1 MARPIV
7 PPTRPSVASASPRS
21 RYSRNGR
28 RPLRVHSAPSI
39 RDSTILGFSSDM
51 IPPVARQTPAGACG
65 GPWLRASS
73 GDKVISVVH
82 DDGAAEAA
90 SGRKTM
96 DVNRGRDDRSRR
108 RLSARRLL
116 PRYLGALAL
125 IVAASAASWAQEA
138 WPNRPIKLMVPLTAG
153 GGVDMMARLTA
164 QHLSDQLGQQVVV
177 ENQGGAGG
185 TIAANAVARAR
196 PDGYTLIFQSVS
208 SAVVNALVYK
218 NLPYDPVKDLIPVT
232 LAGRFPLVLIANPEV
247 PAKDLGELIA
257 LLKANPGKYSY
268 GSSGVGT
275 MPHLAG
281 ELFKSMAGV
290 DIVHVPYRGNSAI
303 MADLFAGRVAMM
315 FDGPPTQLGNIREG
329 KVRALAITTAE
340 RSPVLP
346 TVPPVA
352 DTLPGYAIP
361 FWTAIFAPAGTPKDV
376 VERIAA
382 ETGKAMQHPDVL
394 RRYGELGIVGVG
406 SSPQELDRFWRAQL
420 DYLGK
425 IVKDANIKPVE

>member
-1 MARPIV
+1 LVDCGCSPATI
-7 PPTRPSVASASPRS
+7 VASARTLGKRFAQASATTSAAHDGGSEKSATAAREDDMNT
-21 RYSRNGR
+21 NGGT
-28 RPLRVHSAPSI
+28 RPL
-39 RDSTILGFSSDM
+39 L
-51 IPPVARQTPAGACG
+51 
-65 GPWLRASS
+65 
-73 GDKVISVVH
+73 
-82 DDGAAEAA
+82 
-90 SGRKTM
+90 
-96 DVNRGRDDRSRR
+96 
-108 RLSARRLL
+108 ARRLW
-116 PRYLGALAL
+116 PRRAFARWFGALGI
-125 IVAASAASWAQEA
+125 IVAASGAVSAQEA
-138 WPNRPIKLMVPLTAG
+138 WPSRPIKLVVPLTAG

-185 TIAANAVARAR
+185 TIAASTVARAR

-218 NLPYDPVKDLIPVT
+218 NLPYDPIKDLIPVT
-232 LAGRFPLVLIANPEV
+232 LAGSFPLVLVTNPDL

-303 MADLFAGRVAMM
+303 MADLFAGRVAIM
-315 FDGPPTQLGNIREG
+315 FDGPPTQLGNIQGG

-346 TVPPVA
+346 AVPPVA

-361 FWTAIFAPAGTPKDV
+361 FWTAIFAPANTPKDV

-382 ETGKAMQHPDVL
+382 ETGKAMQNPDVI
-394 RRYGELGIVGVG
+394 RRYGDVGIVGIG
-406 SSPQELDRFWRAQL
+406 SSPQELDRFWREQL
-420 DYLGK
+420 NYLGK
-425 IVKDANIKPVE
+425 IVKGANVKPVE

>member
-1 MARPIV
+1 MQ
-7 PPTRPSVASASPRS
+7 
-21 RYSRNGR
+21 YHDLR
-28 RPLRVHSAPSI
+28 R
-39 RDSTILGFSSDM
+39 
-51 IPPVARQTPAGACG
+51 C
-65 GPWLRASS
+65 
-73 GDKVISVVH
+73 
-82 DDGAAEAA
+82 
-90 SGRKTM
+90 
-96 DVNRGRDDRSRR
+96 
-108 RLSARRLL
+108 
-116 PRYLGALAL
+116 LGALACL
-125 IVAASAASWAQEA
+125 VSLCGSSPAQDS
-138 WPNRPIKLMVPLTAG
+138 WPNRPIKLVVPLTAG
-153 GGVDMMARLTA
+153 GGVDMTARLTA

-185 TIAANAVARAR
+185 TIAAHMVARSR

-218 NLPYDPVKDLIPVT
+218 NLQYDPIKDLIPVT
-232 LAGRFPLVLIANPEV
+232 LAGRFPLVLVVNPDL
-247 PAKDLGELIA
+247 PAKDLGELIR

-290 DIVHVPYRGNSAI
+290 DVVHVPYRGNSAI

-315 FDGPPTQLGNIREG
+315 YDGPPTQLGNIQSG

-346 TVPPVA
+346 DVPPLA

-361 FWTAIFAPAGTPKDV
+361 FWTAIFAPANTPKEI
-376 VERIAA
+376 VERIAV
-382 ETGKAMQHPDVL
+382 ETRKAMQHADVL
-394 RRYGELGIVGVG
+394 RRFGDIGVVGVG
-406 SSPQELDRFWRAQL
+406 SSPQELDRFWRQQL

-425 IVKDANIKPVE
+425 VVKDANVKPVE

>member
-1 MARPIV
+1 MASFV
-7 PPTRPSVASASPRS
+7 H
-21 RYSRNGR
+21 R
-28 RPLRVHSAPSI
+28 R
-39 RDSTILGFSSDM
+39 
-51 IPPVARQTPAGACG
+51 AG
-65 GPWLRASS
+65 
-73 GDKVISVVH
+73 
-82 DDGAAEAA
+82 
-90 SGRKTM
+90 
-96 DVNRGRDDRSRR
+96 
-108 RLSARRLL
+108 
-116 PRYLGALAL
+116 LAL
-125 IVAASAASWAQEA
+125 IAAACAPCIPAAAQVAWARIAWAQDA
-138 WPNRPIKLMVPLTAG
+138 WPSRPIKLVVPLTAG

-164 QHLSDQLGQQVVV
+164 QHLASQLGQQIVV

-208 SAVVNALVYK
+208 AAVINALVYK
-218 NLPYDPVKDLIPVT
+218 NLPYDPIKDLIPVT
-232 LAGRFPLVLIANPEV
+232 LAGSFPLVLVANPDV
-247 PAKDLGELIA
+247 PAKDLRELIA

-303 MADLFAGRVAMM
+303 MADLYAGRVAMA
-315 FDGPPTQLGNIREG
+315 FDGPPTQLGNIRGG
-329 KVRALAITTAE
+329 KVRAIAMTTAE

-346 TVPPVA
+346 DVAPMA

-361 FWTAIFAPAGTPKDV
+361 FWTAIFAPAGTPPEII
-376 VERIAA
+376 ERIAA
-382 ETGKAMQHPDVL
+382 ETNKAMQHPEVV
-394 RRYGELGIVGVG
+394 RRFGEIGVAGIG

-425 IVKDANIKPVE
+425 VVKDANVRPVE

>member
-1 MARPIV
+1 MQTNHR
-7 PPTRPSVASASPRS
+7 PRS
-21 RYSRNGR
+21 LLACCFVSRC
-28 RPLRVHSAPSI
+28 
-39 RDSTILGFSSDM
+39 F
-51 IPPVARQTPAGACG
+51 
-65 GPWLRASS
+65 
-73 GDKVISVVH
+73 
-82 DDGAAEAA
+82 
-90 SGRKTM
+90 
-96 DVNRGRDDRSRR
+96 
-108 RLSARRLL
+108 
-116 PRYLGALAL
+116 GALAL
-125 IVAASAASWAQEA
+125 IAAASGSLSAQEA
-138 WPNRPIKLMVPLTAG
+138 WPNRPVKLIVPLTAG

-218 NLPYDPVKDLIPVT
+218 NLPYDPIKDLIPVT
-232 LAGRFPLVLIANPEV
+232 LAGSFPLVLVTNPEL

-290 DIVHVPYRGNSAI
+290 DMVHVPYRGNSAI
-303 MADLFAGRVAMM
+303 MADLFAGRVAIM
-315 FDGPPTQLGNIREG
+315 FDGPPTQLGNIQGG

-346 TVPPVA
+346 TVPVA

-361 FWTAIFAPAGTPKDV
+361 FWTAIFAPANTPTDI

-382 ETGKAMQHPDVL
+382 ETRKAMQSPEVV
-394 RRYGELGIVGVG
+394 RRYGDVGIVGVG
-406 SSPQELDRFWRAQL
+406 SSPQELDRFWREQL
-420 DYLGK
+420 AYLGK
-425 IVKDANIKPVE
+425 IVKGANVKPVE

>member
-1 MARPIV
+1 MGID
-7 PPTRPSVASASPRS
+7 
-21 RYSRNGR
+21 Y
-28 RPLRVHSAPSI
+28 RPLLPLLRC
-39 RDSTILGFSSDM
+39 LL
-51 IPPVARQTPAGACG
+51 ARC
-65 GPWLRASS
+65 
-73 GDKVISVVH
+73 V
-82 DDGAAEAA
+82 
-90 SGRKTM
+90 
-96 DVNRGRDDRSRR
+96 
-108 RLSARRLL
+108 
-116 PRYLGALAL
+116 GALAL
-125 IVAASAASWAQEA
+125 VAVSCAPLLAQEA
-138 WPNRPIKLMVPLTAG
+138 WPSRPIKLIVPLTAG
-153 GGVDMMARLTA
+153 GGVDMMARVTA

-185 TIAANAVARAR
+185 TIAANQVARAR

-232 LAGRFPLVLIANPEV
+232 LAGRFPLVLITNPDV
-247 PAKDLGELIA
+247 PAKDLGELIG
-257 LLKANPGKYSY
+257 LLKANPAKYSY

-281 ELFKSMAGV
+281 GLFKSMAGV

-303 MADLFAGRVAMM
+303 MADLFAGRVAIM
-315 FDGPPTQLGNIREG
+315 FDGPPTQLGNIQGG

-361 FWTAIFAPAGTPKDV
+361 FWTAIFAPANTPTDI

-382 ETGKAMQHPDVL
+382 ETRKAMQSPEVV
-394 RRYGELGIVGVG
+394 RRYGDVGIVGIG
-406 SSPQELDRFWRAQL
+406 SSPQELDRFWREQL
-420 DYLGK
+420 AYLGK
-425 IVKDANIKPVE
+425 IVKGANVKPVE

>member
-1 MARPIV
+1 MRAALVDYGRLPATI
-7 PPTRPSVASASPRS
+7 VASARTPGKHFAQASVTTRLRRMTVVRQIGRAAREEDDANESPRALLARCFLS
-21 RYSRNGR
+21 RC
-28 RPLRVHSAPSI
+28 
-39 RDSTILGFSSDM
+39 F
-51 IPPVARQTPAGACG
+51 
-65 GPWLRASS
+65 
-73 GDKVISVVH
+73 
-82 DDGAAEAA
+82 
-90 SGRKTM
+90 
-96 DVNRGRDDRSRR
+96 
-108 RLSARRLL
+108 
-116 PRYLGALAL
+116 GALAL
-125 IVAASAASWAQEA
+125 IAATSGPLSAQEA
-138 WPNRPIKLMVPLTAG
+138 WPNRPVKLIVPLTAG

-218 NLPYDPVKDLIPVT
+218 NLPYDPIKDLIPVT
-232 LAGRFPLVLIANPEV
+232 LAGSFPLVLVTNPDL

-290 DIVHVPYRGNSAI
+290 DMVHVPYRGNSAI
-303 MADLFAGRVAMM
+303 MADLFAGRVAIM
-315 FDGPPTQLGNIREG
+315 FDGPPTQLGNIQGG

-361 FWTAIFAPAGTPKDV
+361 FWTAIFAPANTPADI

-382 ETGKAMQHPDVL
+382 ETRKAMQSPEVI
-394 RRYGELGIVGVG
+394 RRYGDVGIVGVG
-406 SSPQELDRFWRAQL
+406 SSPEELDRFWREQL
-420 DYLGK
+420 AYLGK
-425 IVKDANIKPVE
+425 IVKGANVKPVE